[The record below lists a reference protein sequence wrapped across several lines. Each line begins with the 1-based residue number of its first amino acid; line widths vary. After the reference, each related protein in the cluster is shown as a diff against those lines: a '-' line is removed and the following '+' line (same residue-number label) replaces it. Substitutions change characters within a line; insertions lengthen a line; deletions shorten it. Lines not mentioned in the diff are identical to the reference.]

1 MIEQGTYRAVAAS
14 AQLTETS
21 KGKEFIAVEFK
32 ITEGEMAGEVVPWS
46 GWLTEKAEDRTLS
59 SLRAMGW
66 GGDILD
72 LSGLDTEVDVVVKHE
87 EYNGNTSAKVAF
99 VNTPRKQLDPG
110 KAAAL
115 AARLKAKMEASKPAI
130 DPFADPA

>member
-1 MIEQGTYRAVAAS
+1 MIPAGTYRAIADS
-14 AQLTETS
+14 ATLTET
-21 KGKEFIAVEFK
+21 KTGKEFIAVEFR
-32 ITEGEMAGEVVPWS
+32 ITEGEMAGEVVPWA

-72 LSGLDTEVDVVVKHE
+72 LSGLDNAVDVVVKHE

-99 VNTPRKQLDPG
+99 VNTPRKKLDPG

-115 AARLKAKMEASKPAI
+115 AARLKAKAEAGKPTP
-130 DPFADPA
+130 DPFADP